1 MGMRVKDDT
10 VEMAA
15 LQPAMYWA
23 LRVAED
29 VYQRHGVEDMVITS
43 ARDGHH
49 SLTSL
54 HEAGAAVDL
63 RTNNAPEG
71 KRQPIADAIKHRL
84 GLDFDVLFEGDHI
97 HIELQPRRR

>member
-1 MGMRVKDDT
+1 MGIRVKDDS
-10 VEMAA
+10 VRIDA
-15 LQPAMYWA
+15 LQPAIYLV
-23 LRVAED
+23 LRIAED
-29 VYQRHGVEDMVITS
+29 VYERHGVDDMVITS
-43 ARDGHH
+43 GRDGHH

-63 RTNNAPEG
+63 RTHNVPED
-71 KRQPIADAIKHRL
+71 KRRAIADSIKHRL